1 MYSVL
6 AITLSLLAVC
16 NAVELTED
24 NWDVE
29 TAGKT
34 LFVNFYSS
42 SCSACKKFKPRWET
56 LEREFVDSE
65 TVLIG
70 GVDCDGEGVTLC
82 NKHDIKGYPTLK
94 YGDPFDLKPYEGEG
108 RPFTMYTFA
117 TELKPMC
124 SPANVDLCD
133 TERKAVIEKYQ
144 AMSAEELDSAINDE
158 IKELDAA
165 NEILQNARDEHK
177 DRVQKL
183 QDKKDATI
191 KEINQNGL
199 DLMKA
204 IKVSKV

>member
-1 MYSVL
+1 MYSVV

-16 NAVELTED
+16 NAVELTAD

-34 LFVNFYSS
+34 IFV
-42 SCSACKKFKPRWET
+42 KFFAPWCGHCQKIKPHWDRIT
-56 LEREFVDSE
+56 DEFADSE

-70 GVDCDGEGVTLC
+70 GVDCDGEGKALC
-82 NKHDIKGYPTLK
+82 DKNGVQSYPTLK

-108 RPFTMYTFA
+108 RPFVMYTFA
-117 TELKPMC
+117 NELKPMC

-133 TERKAVIEKYQ
+133 AERKAVIEKYQ

-165 NEILQNARDEHK
+165 NETLQNARDEHK

-183 QDKKDATI
+183 HDKRDATL

-199 DLMKA
+199 DLMRA